1 MRTKEDVWSQK
12 EFQEAFVANERRERI
27 RSGKVA
33 CALVV
38 FLMPAGIILDRYV
51 YPERWAD
58 FLLLRL
64 YCSGLA
70 AGLWVLHTT
79 SFGSRHYRLLGIP
92 IALLPAFFI
101 SWMIGMTEGL
111 ESPYYAG
118 LILILLAV
126 NAIVHWSTGE
136 SLLAIG
142 ILFLSYVIACI
153 PWNIAKDSGTFFNN
167 IYFLVL
173 TSIIVVTGNYLYN
186 QLHFREFV
194 LRFELSQNRQKLE
207 ETNQKLVEMDR
218 IKSRFFAN
226 ISHELR
232 TPLTLLLAPLQTLI
246 QEWDAALQPDMRQLL
261 VIMQSNGMRLLKLIN
276 DLLDLVRLESG
287 KMEVKREPIAIEPFL
302 YGLANAV
309 KKSAEDRGIH
319 LGVLSDPVITTVLA
333 DSDKLE
339 RILLNLLFNALK
351 FTPAGGKVEVKAK
364 RENGELLLEVSDTGT
379 GISEEQLPFIFD
391 RFWQADTSSQRKYRG
406 VGIGLALVK
415 ELVEVQGGNVAV
427 ASEIGKGTQFTVR
440 LPYEE
445 LGHSSHQMLEEV
457 TSPTVATSPLVSAE
471 TNGSTDTWLKNLYR
485 EAEFYPSM
493 TSLKETIRPVE
504 TSTHRGQ
511 PRVLIADD
519 EPDMLK
525 YLKSQLSVNF
535 QVIEAID
542 GQQAVDKASQFL
554 PDVIVC
560 DMMMPEKNGLEVCRE
575 LRERTSTRSIPI
587 LLLTARADEET
598 KLAALSAG
606 ANDFITK
613 PFSTTE
619 LSVRLKNLFDAYNLQ
634 QELARQNQILEATI
648 DQLKETEVQLV
659 HSEKLASL
667 GRMSAGIIHEIN
679 NPLNFAKTA
688 LYVLRIMTE
697 SLSENEKKEF
707 REVLEDMGEGINRIS
722 GIVSDLRTFTQPH
735 LTQLEKVSVT
745 EVVNSALRLLSNEW
759 ENKVRVEKEIS
770 EHQTIWANRNQ
781 ITQVLVNLLQNALHT
796 LQKKHCAESEAT
808 IWIRA
813 MEENGE
819 TLIIVRDNGEGITSE
834 NLQRIFDP
842 FFTTKDV
849 GEGMG
854 LGLSICYRIMK
865 QHGGRIQ
872 VESEPGAYATFTL
885 HFASQGPT
893 DSLPAEET

>member
-1 MRTKEDVWSQK
+1 MRTKEDVWLQK

-38 FLMPAGIILDRYV
+38 FLMPAGIVLDRYI
-51 YPERWAD
+51 YPEHVTD
-58 FLLLRL
+58 FILLRVS
-64 YCSGLA
+64 CSVLA
-70 AGLWVLHTT
+70 GALWLLHTT
-79 SFGSRHYRLLGIP
+79 SFGGRYYRFLGIP

-101 SWMIGMTEGL
+101 SWMIYMTEGP
-111 ESPYYAG
+111 ESTYYAG
-118 LILILLAV
+118 LVLILLAV
-126 NAIVHWSTGE
+126 NAIVHWSTLE

-142 ILFLSYVIACI
+142 VLFLSYLIACI
-153 PWNIAKDSGTFFNN
+153 PWNISKESGIFFNN

-173 TSIIVVTGNYLYN
+173 TGIIVVTGNYLYN

-194 LRFELSQNRQKLE
+194 LRYELSQNRQKLE

-232 TPLTLLLAPLQTLI
+232 TPLTLLLAPLQTVI

-261 VIMQSNGMRLLKLIN
+261 LIMQSNGMRLLKLIN

-302 YGLANAV
+302 YGLTNAV

-319 LGVLSDPVITTVLA
+319 LETVSDPAITTVLA

-427 ASEIGKGTQFTVR
+427 TSEIGKGTQFTVR

-445 LGHSSHQMLEEV
+445 LGHASSQTLAIKGPA
-457 TSPTVATSPLVSAE
+457 SAIPPLVAAA
-471 TNGSTDTWLKNLYR
+471 TNGGTDTWLNNLYR
-485 EAEFYPSM
+485 EAEFYPSL

-504 TSTHRGQ
+504 TATHRGQ

-525 YLKSQLSVNF
+525 YLKSQLSVHF

-542 GQQAVDKASQFL
+542 GQQAVEKASQFL

-575 LRERTSTRSIPI
+575 LRQRTSTRSIPI

-697 SLSENEKKEF
+697 SLSGNEKKEF

-735 LTQLEKVSVT
+735 LTQLEKVSVS

-770 EHQTIWANRNQ
+770 EDQTIWANRNQ
-781 ITQVLVNLLQNALHT
+781 ITQVLVNLLQNSLHALER
-796 LQKKHCAESEAT
+796 KHCAENEAT

-813 MEENGE
+813 TEKNGE
-819 TLIIVRDNGEGITSE
+819 SLIVVRDNGEGITAE

-865 QHGGRIQ
+865 QHGGRIE
-872 VESEPGAYATFTL
+872 VESAPGSYAEFTL
-885 HFASQGPT
+885 HFAQRPT
-893 DSLPAEET
+893 DSLPA

>member
-1 MRTKEDVWSQK
+1 MKPGLIFISRSENPMRTREDVWLQK
-12 EFQEAFVANERRERI
+12 EFQEAFVANERRERV

-38 FLMPAGIILDRYV
+38 FLMPAGFILDRYV

-64 YCSGLA
+64 LCSGLA
-70 AGLWVLHTT
+70 AGLWALHNT
-79 SFGSRHYRLLGIP
+79 SFGSRHYRFLGIP

-101 SWMIGMTEGL
+101 SWMIGITEGP

-126 NAIVHWSTGE
+126 NAIVHWSTDE

-142 ILFLSYVIACI
+142 MLFLSYLVACI
-153 PWNIAKDSGTFFNN
+153 PWNITRDSGIFFNN

-173 TSIIVVTGNYLYN
+173 TGIIVVTGNYLYN
-186 QLHFREFV
+186 QLHFREFL
-194 LRFELSQNRQKLE
+194 LRFELNQNRQKLE

-232 TPLTLLLAPLQTLI
+232 TPLTLLLGPLQTLI
-246 QEWDAALQPDMRQLL
+246 KERGSALQPEMRQLL
-261 VIMQSNGMRLLKLIN
+261 LIMQSNGMRLLKLIN

-287 KMEVKREPIAIEPFL
+287 KMEVRREPVAIEPFL
-302 YGLANAV
+302 YGLANAI
-309 KKSAEDRGIH
+309 KNSAEDRGIR
-319 LGVLSDPVITTVLA
+319 LEVISDPAISTVLT

-351 FTPAGGKVEVKAK
+351 FTPAGGKVEVKAE
-364 RENGELLLEVSDTGT
+364 RENGELVLQVSDTGT

-415 ELVEVQGGNVAV
+415 ELVEVQDGSVTVTSA
-427 ASEIGKGTQFTVR
+427 IGKGTQFTVH

-445 LGHSSHQMLEEV
+445 LDGKSSQMAQEAG
-457 TSPTVATSPLVSAE
+457 SPTGTASPLVSAE
-471 TNGSTDTWLKNLYR
+471 TDRSTDTWLKNLDR
-485 EAEFYPSM
+485 QAEFYPSM

-504 TSTHRGQ
+504 TAIHRGQ
-511 PRVLIADD
+511 PRILI
-519 EPDMLK
+519 
-525 YLKSQLSVNF
+525 
-535 QVIEAID
+535 
-542 GQQAVDKASQFL
+542 
-554 PDVIVC
+554 
-560 DMMMPEKNGLEVCRE
+560 
-575 LRERTSTRSIPI
+575 
-587 LLLTARADEET
+587 ARADEET

-697 SLSENEKKEF
+697 SLSANEKKEF
-707 REVLEDMGEGINRIS
+707 GEVLEDMGEGINRIS
-722 GIVSDLRTFTQPH
+722 SIVSDLRTFTQPH
-735 LTQLEKVSVT
+735 LSQLEKVSVS

-759 ENKVRVEKEIS
+759 ENKVRVEKEIP
-770 EHQTIWANRNQ
+770 EHQMIWANRNQ
-781 ITQVLVNLLQNALHT
+781 ITQVMVNLLQNALHA
-796 LQKKHCAESEAT
+796 LEKKHCSESGAI
-808 IWIRA
+808 IWIRGID
-813 MEENGE
+813 ENGE
-819 TLIIVRDNGEGITSE
+819 SLIIVRDNGEGITSE
-834 NLQRIFDP
+834 NLQKIFDP

-872 VESEPGAYATFTL
+872 VESERGTYAEFTL
-885 HFASQGPT
+885 HFSQRPI
-893 DSLPAEET
+893 DSMPA

>member
-1 MRTKEDVWSQK
+1 VKQVIWNDP
-12 EFQEAFVANERRERI
+12 EFKQAFLDNERQVRI
-27 RSGKVA
+27 NTGKLA

-38 FLMPAGIILDRYV
+38 VLMPFGVLLDYAVYPDNVGYFFRLRLLCSILVGIIWLLHRT
-51 YPERWAD
+51 RWA
-58 FLLLRL
+58 RNN
-64 YCSGLA
+64 
-70 AGLWVLHTT
+70 
-79 SFGSRHYRLLGIP
+79 YRLLGLP
-92 IALLPAFFI
+92 IVMLPAFFI
-101 SWMIGMTEGL
+101 AFMIFVTHGAS
-111 ESPYYAG
+111 SPYYAG
-118 LILILLAV
+118 LNLILLAV
-126 NAIVHWSTGE
+126 SAVGHWTLRDTMISVTSVILMYFGASYANA
-136 SLLAIG
+136 AN
-142 ILFLSYVIACI
+142 FDFR
-153 PWNIAKDSGTFFNN
+153 NFFNN
-167 IYFLVL
+167 LYFLVL
-173 TSIIVVTGNYLYN
+173 TGIIVVAGNYLYN
-186 QLHFREFV
+186 RLLFREFEV
-194 LRFELSQNRQKLE
+194 RFQLDKSRQMLE
-207 ETNQKLVEMDR
+207 ESNRKLLELDQV
-218 IKSRFFAN
+218 KNRFFAN

-232 TPLTLLLAPLQTLI
+232 TPLTLVLAPLQTLI
-246 QEWDAALQPDMRQLL
+246 QERGSALQPDMRQLL
-261 VIMQSNGMRLLKLIN
+261 LIMQSNGMRLLKLIN

-287 KMEVKREPIAIEPFL
+287 KMEVKREPVAIEPFL

-319 LGVLSDPVITTVLA
+319 VEVISDPTISTVVA

-351 FTPAGGKVEVKAK
+351 FTPAGGKVEVKAE
-364 RENGELLLEVSDTGT
+364 RENGELVLQVSDTGT

-415 ELVEVQGGNVAV
+415 ELVEVQDGSVTVTSA
-427 ASEIGKGTQFTVR
+427 IGKGTQFTVR
-440 LPYEE
+440 LPYQE
-445 LGHSSHQMLEEV
+445 LVRQ
-457 TSPTVATSPLVSAE
+457 SPELAEKADSPAEASSPLVSAK
-471 TNGSTDTWLKNLYR
+471 TDGSTDTWLKNLDR
-485 EAEFYPSM
+485 QAELYPSM
-493 TSLKETIRPVE
+493 TSLRETIRPVE
-504 TSTHRGQ
+504 TAIHRGQ
-511 PRVLIADD
+511 PRILIADD

-525 YLKSQLSVNF
+525 YLKSQLGVRF
-535 QVIEAID
+535 QVIEAVD
-542 GQQAVDKASQFL
+542 GQQAVEKASQFL

-560 DMMMPEKNGLEVCRE
+560 DMMMPERNGLEVCRE

-688 LYVLRIMTE
+688 HYVLRIMTE
-697 SLSENEKKEF
+697 SLSANEKKEF

-722 GIVSDLRTFTQPH
+722 SIVSDLRTFTQPH
-735 LTQLEKVSVT
+735 LTQLEKVSVN

-759 ENKVRVEKEIS
+759 ENKVRVEKEIP

-781 ITQVLVNLLQNALHT
+781 ITQVMVNLLQNALHA
-796 LQKKHCAESEAT
+796 LEKKHCSESGAT
-808 IWIRA
+808 IWIRGI
-813 MEENGE
+813 EENDE
-819 TLIIVRDNGEGITSE
+819 SLIIVRDNGEGITAE
-834 NLQRIFDP
+834 NLQKIFDP

-872 VESEPGAYATFTL
+872 VESERGTYAEFTL
-885 HFASQGPT
+885 HFSQGPI
-893 DSLPAEET
+893 DSMPA

>member
-1 MRTKEDVWSQK
+1 MRTKEDVWLQK

-38 FLMPAGIILDRYV
+38 FLMPVGIILDRYV

-64 YCSGLA
+64 FCSGLA
-70 AGLWVLHTT
+70 GGLWALHNTPL
-79 SFGSRHYRLLGIP
+79 GIRHYRFLGIP

-101 SWMIGMTEGL
+101 SWMIGITEGP

-142 ILFLSYVIACI
+142 ILFLSYLIACI
-153 PWNIAKDSGTFFNN
+153 PWNIARDSGIFFNN

-173 TSIIVVTGNYLYN
+173 TGIIVVTGNYLYN

-246 QEWDAALQPDMRQLL
+246 QEHGSALQPDMRQLL
-261 VIMQSNGMRLLKLIN
+261 LIMQSNGMRLLKLIN

-287 KMEVKREPIAIEPFL
+287 KMEVKREPVAIEPFL

-319 LGVLSDPVITTVLA
+319 LEVISDPAISTVLA

-351 FTPAGGKVEVKAK
+351 FTPAGGKVEVKAE
-364 RENGELLLEVSDTGT
+364 RENGELVLEVSDTGT

-415 ELVEVQGGNVAV
+415 ELVEVQDGSVTVTSA
-427 ASEIGKGTQFTVR
+427 IGKGTQFTVR

-445 LGHSSHQMLEEV
+445 LVRQSSELAEKAD
-457 TSPTVATSPLVSAE
+457 SPAEAASTLVSAK
-471 TNGSTDTWLKNLYR
+471 TDGSTDTWLKNLDR
-485 EAEFYPSM
+485 QAEFYPSM
-493 TSLKETIRPVE
+493 TSLRETIRPVE
-504 TSTHRGQ
+504 TAIHGGQ
-511 PRVLIADD
+511 PRILIADD

-525 YLKSQLSVNF
+525 YLKSQLSVRF
-535 QVIEAID
+535 QVIEAVD
-542 GQQAVDKASQFL
+542 GQQAVEKASQFL

-619 LSVRLKNLFDAYNLQ
+619 LSVRLKNLFDAHSLQ

-648 DQLKETEVQLV
+648 EQLKETEVQLV

-697 SLSENEKKEF
+697 SLSANEKKEF
-707 REVLEDMGEGINRIS
+707 REVLEDMGEGINRIGS
-722 GIVSDLRTFTQPH
+722 IVSDLRTFTQPH
-735 LTQLEKVSVT
+735 LTQLEKVSVS

-759 ENKVRVEKEIS
+759 ENKVRVEKEIP
-770 EHQTIWANRNQ
+770 EHQTIWANHNQ
-781 ITQVLVNLLQNALHT
+781 ITQVMVNLLQNALHA
-796 LQKKHCAESEAT
+796 LGKKHCSESGAT
-808 IWIRA
+808 IWIRGI
-813 MEENGE
+813 EENGE
-819 TLIIVRDNGEGITSE
+819 SLIIVRDNGEGITSE
-834 NLQRIFDP
+834 NLQKIFDP

-872 VESEPGAYATFTL
+872 VESERGTYAEFTL
-885 HFASQGPT
+885 HFSQRPT
-893 DSLPAEET
+893 DSMPA

>member
-1 MRTKEDVWSQK
+1 MRPNEGAWLQP

-38 FLMPAGIILDRYV
+38 FLMPAGIALDFYV
-51 YPERWAD
+51 YPDRWAD
-58 FLLLRL
+58 FLPLRL
-64 YCSGLA
+64 LCSVLA
-70 AGLWVLHTT
+70 VGLWILHMTPL
-79 SFGSRHYRLLGIP
+79 GVRYYRLLGIP

-101 SWMIGMTEGL
+101 SWMIYLTEGP

-142 ILFLSYVIACI
+142 MLFVSYLIACI
-153 PWNIAKDSGTFFNN
+153 PWNIVRESGIFFNN
-167 IYFLVL
+167 VYFLVL
-173 TSIIVVTGNYLYN
+173 TGIIVVTGNYLYN

-194 LRFELSQNRQKLE
+194 LRFELGQNRQKLE
-207 ETNQKLVEMDR
+207 ETNQKLVELDR

-246 QEWDAALQPDMRQLL
+246 QERGSTLQPDMHQLL
-261 VIMQSNGMRLLKLIN
+261 LIMQSNGMRLLKLIN

-287 KMEVKREPIAIEPFL
+287 KMEVKREPVAIEPFL

-309 KKSAEDRGIH
+309 KKSAEDRGIR
-319 LGVLSDPVITTVLA
+319 LEVTSDPAISTVLT

-339 RILLNLLFNALK
+339 RVLLNLLFNALK
-351 FTPAGGKVEVKAK
+351 FTPAGGKVQVEAR
-364 RENGELLLEVSDTGT
+364 RENDELLLEVSDTGT
-379 GISEEQLPFIFD
+379 GISGEQLPFIFD

-415 ELVEVQGGNVAV
+415 ELVEIQGGKVAV
-427 ASEIGKGTQFTVR
+427 TSEIGKGTEFTVR
-440 LPYEE
+440 LPYRE
-445 LGHSSHQMLEEV
+445 LDPQSSEGLAHVEALAEAA
-457 TSPTVATSPLVSAE
+457 SPVGAARA
-471 TNGSTDTWLKNLYR
+471 NGSADTWLKNLDR
-485 EAEFYPSM
+485 QAEFYPSM
-493 TSLKETIRPVE
+493 TSLREALRPVE
-504 TSTHRGQ
+504 TSIHREQ

-525 YLKSQLSVNF
+525 YLKSQLSLNF
-535 QVIEAID
+535 QVIEAVD
-542 GQQAVDKASQFL
+542 GQQAIEKASQFL

-560 DMMMPEKNGLEVCRE
+560 DMMMPEKNGLEVCRAI
-575 LRERTSTRSIPI
+575 RERTSTRTIPI
-587 LLLTARADEET
+587 LLLTARADEDT

-613 PFSTTE
+613 PFSMTE
-619 LSVRLKNLFDAYNLQ
+619 LSVRLKNLFDTYNLQ
-634 QELARQNQILEATI
+634 QELARQNQVLEATI
-648 DQLKETEVQLV
+648 EQLKETEVQLV

-697 SLSENEKKEF
+697 SLGGNEKKEF
-707 REVLEDMGEGINRIS
+707 REVLEDMAEGINRIS

-735 LTQLEKVSVT
+735 LTQLERVPVID
-745 EVVNSALRLLSNEW
+745 VVNSALRLLSNEW
-759 ENKVRVEKEIS
+759 ESKVSIEKEIP
-770 EHQTIWANRNQ
+770 EDQIIWANRNQ
-781 ITQVLVNLLQNALHT
+781 MTQVMVNLLQNALQA
-796 LQKKHCAESEAT
+796 LAKKYSCENVAT
-808 IWIRA
+808 IWVQGL
-813 MEENGE
+813 EEDGE
-819 TLIIVRDNGEGITSE
+819 SVIVVRDNGEGIASE
-834 NLQRIFDP
+834 NLQKIFDP

-854 LGLSICYRIMK
+854 LGLSICYRIIK

-872 VESEPGAYATFTL
+872 VWSE
-885 HFASQGPT
+885 QGKYSEFRLYFPRR
-893 DSLPAEET
+893 PANAVPA

>member
-1 MRTKEDVWSQK
+1 MSTKEAVWQQE
-12 EFQEAFVANERRERI
+12 EFQQAFVANERRERI

-38 FLMPAGIILDRYV
+38 FLMPAGILLDYFV
-51 YPERWAD
+51 YPERFTD

-64 YCSGLA
+64 FCSVLA
-70 AGLWVLHTT
+70 GILWALHKTP
-79 SFGSRHYRLLGIP
+79 FGVRHYRFLGIP

-101 SWMIGMTEGL
+101 SWMISITEGS

-118 LILILLAV
+118 LILVLLAV
-126 NAIVHWSTGE
+126 NAIVHWSTAE
-136 SLLAIG
+136 SLLAMA
-142 ILFLSYVIACI
+142 ILFLFYLIACL
-153 PWNIAKDSGTFFNN
+153 PWNLAKDSGIFFNN
-167 IYFLVL
+167 MYFLVL
-173 TSIIVVTGNYLYN
+173 TGIIVVTGNYLYN

-194 LRFELSQNRQKLE
+194 LRFELGQNRQKLE
-207 ETNQKLVEMDR
+207 ETNQKLVELDR

-232 TPLTLLLAPLQTLI
+232 TPLTLLLAPLQTLV
-246 QEWDAALQPDMRQLL
+246 QDRSLTLDPETRQLL
-261 VIMQSNGMRLLKLIN
+261 LIMQSNGMRLLKLIN

-287 KMEVKREPIAIEPFL
+287 KMEVKREPVAISPFL
-302 YGLANAV
+302 HGLANAV
-309 KKSAEDRGIH
+309 KKSAADRGIRIE
-319 LGVLSDPVITTVLA
+319 VTSDPTVQTVLT
-333 DSDKLE
+333 DGDKLE

-351 FTPAGGKVEVKAK
+351 FTPAGGKVQVKAT
-364 RENGELLLEVSDTGT
+364 RDNGGLLLEVSDTGT

-391 RFWQADTSSQRKYRG
+391 RFWQADTSSQRQFRG

-415 ELVEVQGGNVAV
+415 ELVEIQGGKVAV
-427 ASEIGKGTQFTVR
+427 RSAIGKGTQFTVV
-440 LPYEE
+440 LPYHESE
-445 LGHSSHQMLEEV
+445 PQTSRMSNGVESVSSL
-457 TSPTVATSPLVSAE
+457 TPAE
-471 TNGSTDTWLKNLYR
+471 PYGNGDPGLKNLNR
-485 EAEFYPSM
+485 QAELYPSM

-504 TSTHRGQ
+504 TSVHMGQ
-511 PRVLIADD
+511 PRILIADD

-525 YLKSQLSVNF
+525 YLKSQLSPKF
-535 QVIEAID
+535 QVIEAAD
-542 GQQAVDKASQFL
+542 GQQAVEKASQFL

-560 DMMMPEKNGLEVCRE
+560 DMMMPEKNGLEVCRV
-575 LRERTSTRSIPI
+575 LRQRTSTRSIPI

-619 LSVRLKNLFDAYNLQ
+619 LSVRLKNLFDTYALQ
-634 QELARQNQILEATI
+634 QELARQNQILETTI
-648 DQLKETEVQLV
+648 EQLKETEVQLV

-688 LYVLRIMTE
+688 LYVLQIMTE
-697 SLSENEKKEF
+697 SLGAADKTEF
-707 REVLEDMGEGINRIS
+707 GEVLQDMGEGINRIS
-722 GIVSDLRTFTQPH
+722 NIVSDLRTFTHPN
-735 LTQLEKVSVT
+735 LTQLEQVPVV

-759 ENKVRVEKEIS
+759 ENKVIIAKEIPQN
-770 EHQTIWANRNQ
+770 QTIWANRNQ
-781 ITQVLVNLLQNALHT
+781 ITQVLVNLVQNSLHALE
-796 LQKKHCAESEAT
+796 KKTFSETPAT
-808 IWIRA
+808 IWVRGI
-813 MEENGE
+813 EDDGE
-819 TLIIVRDNGEGITSE
+819 SLIIIRDNGEGIISE
-834 NLQRIFDP
+834 NLHRIFDP

-872 VESEPGAYATFTL
+872 VQSDPGAYSEFRL
-885 HFASQGPT
+885 HFPQRPAS
-893 DSLPAEET
+893 SMPA

>member
-1 MRTKEDVWSQK
+1 MTTKEAVWQQE
-12 EFQEAFVANERRERI
+12 EFQRAFVANERRERI

-38 FLMPAGIILDRYV
+38 FLMPAGILLDYFV
-51 YPERWAD
+51 YPERFTD

-64 YCSGLA
+64 FCSVLA
-70 AGLWVLHTT
+70 GILWALHKTP
-79 SFGSRHYRLLGIP
+79 FGVRYYRFLGIP

-101 SWMIGMTEGL
+101 SWMISITEGSD
-111 ESPYYAG
+111 SPYYAG
-118 LILILLAV
+118 LILVLLAV

-136 SLLAIG
+136 SLLAMA
-142 ILFLSYVIACI
+142 ILFLFYLIACL
-153 PWNIAKDSGTFFNN
+153 PWNIAKDSGIFFNN
-167 IYFLVL
+167 MYFLVL
-173 TSIIVVTGNYLYN
+173 TGIIVVTGNYLYN

-194 LRFELSQNRQKLE
+194 LRFELGQNRQKLE
-207 ETNQKLVEMDR
+207 ETNQKLVELDR

-232 TPLTLLLAPLQTLI
+232 TPLTLLLAPLQTLL
-246 QEWDAALQPDMRQLL
+246 QDRNLALEPETRQLL
-261 VIMQSNGMRLLKLIN
+261 LIMQSNGLRLLKLIN

-287 KMEVKREPIAIEPFL
+287 KMEVKQESVAIAPFL
-302 YGLANAV
+302 HGLANAV
-309 KKSAEDRGIH
+309 KKSAADRGIRIE
-319 LGVLSDPVITTVLA
+319 VTSDPAVHTVLT
-333 DSDKLE
+333 DGDKLE

-351 FTPAGGKVEVKAK
+351 FTPAGGKVQVNAI
-364 RENGELLLEVSDTGT
+364 RNNGELLLEVSDTGT

-391 RFWQADTSSQRKYRG
+391 RFWQADTSSQRQFRG

-415 ELVEVQGGNVAV
+415 ELVEVQGGKVAV
-427 ASEIGKGTQFTVR
+427 SSAIGKGTQFTVA
-440 LPYEE
+440 LPYHESE
-445 LGHSSHQMLEEV
+445 PQSSRMSNGVEG
-457 TSPTVATSPLVSAE
+457 SAE
-471 TNGSTDTWLKNLYR
+471 SVSSLTPAEPNRNGDSWLKNLNR
-485 EAEFYPSM
+485 QAELYPSM

-504 TSTHRGQ
+504 TSVHMGQ
-511 PRVLIADD
+511 PRILIADD

-525 YLKSQLSVNF
+525 YLKSQLSQSF
-535 QVIEAID
+535 QVIEAAD
-542 GQQAVDKASQFL
+542 GQQAVEKASQFL

-575 LRERTSTRSIPI
+575 LRQRTSTRSIPI

-619 LSVRLKNLFDAYNLQ
+619 LSVRLKNLFDTYNLQ
-634 QELARQNQILEATI
+634 QELARQNRILETTI
-648 DQLKETEVQLV
+648 EQLKETEVQLV

-688 LYVLRIMTE
+688 LYVLQIMTE
-697 SLSENEKKEF
+697 SLGEDEKAEF
-707 REVLEDMGEGINRIS
+707 REVLQDMGEGINRIS
-722 GIVSDLRTFTQPH
+722 GIVSDLRTFTHPN
-735 LTQLEKVSVT
+735 LTQLEQVPVL

-759 ENKVRVEKEIS
+759 ENTVIIVKEIPQN
-770 EHQTIWANRNQ
+770 QTIWANRNQ
-781 ITQVLVNLLQNALHT
+781 IIQVLVNLVQNSLHALG
-796 LQKKHCAESEAT
+796 KKHFPETPAT
-808 IWIRA
+808 IWVQGI
-813 MEENGE
+813 ENDGE
-819 TLIIVRDNGEGITSE
+819 SLVIIRDNGEGIISE
-834 NLQRIFDP
+834 NLHRIFDP

-872 VESEPGAYATFTL
+872 VQSELGAYSEFRL
-885 HFASQGPT
+885 HFPQRPAS
-893 DSLPAEET
+893 SMPA

>member
-1 MRTKEDVWSQK
+1 MPTKEAVWQQE
-12 EFQEAFVANERRERI
+12 EFQQAFVANERRERI

-38 FLMPAGIILDRYV
+38 FLMPAGILLDYFV
-51 YPERWAD
+51 YPERFTD

-64 YCSGLA
+64 LCSVLA
-70 AGLWVLHTT
+70 GVLWALHKT
-79 SFGSRHYRLLGIP
+79 SFGVRYYRFLGIP

-101 SWMIGMTEGL
+101 SWMISITEGS

-136 SLLAIG
+136 SLLAMA
-142 ILFLSYVIACI
+142 ILFLFYLIACL
-153 PWNIAKDSGTFFNN
+153 PWNIAKDSGIFFNN
-167 IYFLVL
+167 MYFLVL
-173 TSIIVVTGNYLYN
+173 TGIIVVTGNYLYN

-194 LRFELSQNRQKLE
+194 LRFELGQNRQKLE
-207 ETNQKLVEMDR
+207 ETNQKLVELDR

-232 TPLTLLLAPLQTLI
+232 TPLTLLLAPLQTLL
-246 QEWDAALQPDMRQLL
+246 QDRRLALESETRQLL
-261 VIMQSNGMRLLKLIN
+261 LIMQSNGMRLLKLIN

-287 KMEVKREPIAIEPFL
+287 KMEVKQEPVAIVPFL
-302 YGLANAV
+302 HGLANAV
-309 KKSAEDRGIH
+309 KKSATDRGIRIE
-319 LGVLSDPVITTVLA
+319 VAADPAVQTVLT
-333 DSDKLE
+333 DGDKLE

-351 FTPAGGKVEVKAK
+351 FTPAGGEVEVKATH
-364 RENGELLLEVSDTGT
+364 EDGELLLDVSDTGT

-391 RFWQADTSSQRKYRG
+391 RFWQADTSSQRQFRG

-415 ELVEVQGGNVAV
+415 ELVEVQGGKVAV
-427 ASEIGKGTQFTVR
+427 SSAVGKGTRFTVR
-440 LPYEE
+440 LPYHASETQT
-445 LGHSSHQMLEEV
+445 SHTSNRV
-457 TSPTVATSPLVSAE
+457 DGSDASASSPTGDTYG
-471 TNGSTDTWLKNLYR
+471 NGDPWLKNLNR
-485 EAEFYPSM
+485 NAELYPSM

-504 TSTHRGQ
+504 TSVHMGQ
-511 PRVLIADD
+511 PRILIADD

-525 YLKSQLSVNF
+525 YLKSQLSSNF
-535 QVIEAID
+535 QVIEAAD
-542 GQQAVDKASQFL
+542 GQQAVEKANQFL

-560 DMMMPEKNGLEVCRE
+560 DMMMPEKSGLEVCRE
-575 LRERTSTRSIPI
+575 LRQRTSTRSIPI
-587 LLLTARADEET
+587 LLLTARADEDT

-619 LSVRLKNLFDAYNLQ
+619 LSVRLKNLFDTYTLQ
-634 QELARQNQILEATI
+634 QELTRQNQVLETTI
-648 DQLKETEVQLV
+648 EQLKETEVQLV

-688 LYVLRIMTE
+688 LYVLQIMTE
-697 SLSENEKKEF
+697 SLAEDEKKEF
-707 REVLEDMGEGINRIS
+707 REVLQDMGEGINRIS
-722 GIVSDLRTFTQPH
+722 GIVSDLRTFTHPN
-735 LTQLEKVSVT
+735 LTQLEEVPVV

-759 ENKVRVEKEIS
+759 ENKVRLVKDIPEN
-770 EHQTIWANRNQ
+770 QTIWANRNQ
-781 ITQVLVNLLQNALHT
+781 IVQVLVNLLQNSLHALE
-796 LQKKHCAESEAT
+796 KKNFSETPAT
-808 IWIRA
+808 IWVQGV
-813 MEENGE
+813 EGDGE
-819 TLIIVRDNGEGITSE
+819 SLIIIRDNGEGIVSE
-834 NLQRIFDP
+834 NLHRIFDP

-854 LGLSICYRIMK
+854 LGLSICYRIVK

-872 VESEPGAYATFTL
+872 VQSDPGAYSEFQL
-885 HFASQGPT
+885 HFPQRPAS
-893 DSLPAEET
+893 SMPA